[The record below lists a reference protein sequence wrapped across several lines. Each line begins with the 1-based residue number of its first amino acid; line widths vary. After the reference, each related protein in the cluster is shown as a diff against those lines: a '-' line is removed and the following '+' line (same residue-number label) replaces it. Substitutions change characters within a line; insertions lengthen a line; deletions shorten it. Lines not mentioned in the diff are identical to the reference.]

1 MLRADPATGPLLFKI
16 VPCLLLMDRAEE
28 TEKLL
33 ARMKFPG
40 NGPAWYYVQAASQ
53 IIGGS
58 KRRARELLA
67 SAQVIFS
74 GRTSRYDETLKTSA
88 GQRNSARAAI
98 ASAKKKTLLRF
109 SKGRVLVTGAAGF
122 IGSALVH
129 ELNARGITR
138 IVVSDHLGNDEKW
151 RNLAPLAFEDFI
163 PPDRLLEDLKQDPGS
178 HGKFLACFHLGAC
191 SSTTVTDAAYVME
204 NNFGYTK
211 GLCRWALSTGSRFIY
226 ASSAA
231 TYGDGSAGMDDK
243 NENLRAFRP
252 LNLYGYSKHLF
263 DLYAQNGAML
273 PKIVG
278 LKYFNVFGP
287 NEYHKGDMRS
297 LVCKAYD
304 QIVTTGK
311 IRLFKS
317 YKPEYADG
325 AQMRDF
331 VYVKDAVAMTLYL
344 AETPAAAGLY
354 NIGAGVARTWN
365 DLANALFGALN
376 IPPNIEFIEM
386 PESIK
391 NQYQYYTC
399 ADISKLRSMNY
410 DAPTTTLEDAVTDYA
425 VNYLKPGRRLGDEI
439 GS

>member
-1 MLRADPATGPLLFKI
+1 M
-16 VPCLLLMDRAEE
+16 
-28 TEKLL
+28 
-33 ARMKFPG
+33 
-40 NGPAWYYVQAASQ
+40 
-53 IIGGS
+53 
-58 KRRARELLA
+58 
-67 SAQVIFS
+67 
-74 GRTSRYDETLKTSA
+74 SRLSKTSSS
-88 GQRNSARAAI
+88 QRNPRATI
-98 ASAKKKTLLRF
+98 GSPPHNTLLN

-138 IVVSDHLGNDEKW
+138 IVVSDHLGDDEKW
-151 RNLAPLAFEDFI
+151 RNLAPLAFEDFV
-163 PPDRLLEDLKQDPGS
+163 PPNKLLENLKQDAAS

-211 GLCRWALSTGSRFIY
+211 DLSRWALATRTRFLY

-243 NENLRAFRP
+243 SENLRAFRP

-263 DLYAQNGAML
+263 DLYAQNEAML
-273 PKIVG
+273 SKIVG

-304 QIVTTGK
+304 QIVSTGK
-311 IRLFKS
+311 MRLFKS
-317 YKPEYADG
+317 YRPQYCDG

-331 VYVKDAVAMTLYL
+331 VYVKDAVAMTLHL

-365 DLANALFGALN
+365 DLANALFNALN

-399 ADISKLRSMNY
+399 ADISKLRSTKY
-410 DAPTTTLEDAVTDYA
+410 EAPTTSLEDAVRDYA

-439 GS
+439 GP

>member
-1 MLRADPATGPLLFKI
+1 MTRL
-16 VPCLLLMDRAEE
+16 
-28 TEKLL
+28 
-33 ARMKFPG
+33 
-40 NGPAWYYVQAASQ
+40 
-53 IIGGS
+53 
-58 KRRARELLA
+58 
-67 SAQVIFS
+67 
-74 GRTSRYDETLKTSA
+74 LKTSA
-88 GQRNSARAAI
+88 GQRNNSRAAI
-98 ASAKKKTLLRF
+98 GSRQNKTLRS

-129 ELNARGITR
+129 HLNARGITR

-151 RNLAPLAFEDFI
+151 RNLAPLAFEDFV
-163 PPDRLLEDLKQDPGS
+163 PPNKLLEDLKQDAAS

-211 GLCRWALSTGSRFIY
+211 DLCRWALAAETRFIY

-231 TYGDGSAGMDDK
+231 TYGNGSAGMDDK
-243 NENLRAFRP
+243 SENLRAFRP

-263 DLYAQNGAML
+263 DLYAQNEAML

-287 NEYHKGDMRS
+287 NEYHKGEMRS

-304 QIVTTGK
+304 QIRTTGK

-331 VYVKDAVAMTLYL
+331 VYVKDAVAMTIHL
-344 AETPAAAGLY
+344 AESPEAAGLY

-365 DLANALFGALN
+365 DLANALFTALN
-376 IPPNIEFIEM
+376 LPPNIEFIEM

-399 ADISKLRSMNY
+399 ADISKLRSTNY
-410 DAPTTTLEDAVTDYA
+410 RAPTTPLQDAVEDYA
-425 VNYLKPGRRLGDEI
+425 VNYLKLGRRLGDEI

>member
-1 MLRADPATGPLLFKI
+1 M
-16 VPCLLLMDRAEE
+16 
-28 TEKLL
+28 
-33 ARMKFPG
+33 
-40 NGPAWYYVQAASQ
+40 
-53 IIGGS
+53 
-58 KRRARELLA
+58 
-67 SAQVIFS
+67 
-74 GRTSRYDETLKTSA
+74 SRLSKTSSS
-88 GQRNSARAAI
+88 QRSPRAAI
-98 ASAKKKTLLRF
+98 GSPRNNTLLN

-138 IVVSDHLGNDEKW
+138 IVVSDHLGDDEKW
-151 RNLAPLAFEDFI
+151 RNLAPLAFEDFV
-163 PPDRLLEDLKQDPGS
+163 PPNKLLENLKQDAAS

-211 GLCRWALSTGSRFIY
+211 DLSRWALATRTRFLY

-243 NENLRAFRP
+243 SENLRAFRP

-263 DLYAQNGAML
+263 DLYAQNEAML
-273 PKIVG
+273 SKIVG

-317 YKPEYADG
+317 YRPQYADG

-331 VYVKDAVAMTLYL
+331 VYVKDAIAMTLHL
-344 AETPAAAGLY
+344 ADTPAAAGLY

-365 DLANALFGALN
+365 DLANALFNALN
-376 IPPNIEFIEM
+376 IPLNVEYIEM

-399 ADISKLRSMNY
+399 ADISKLRSTKY
-410 DAPTTTLEDAVTDYA
+410 EAPTTSLEDAVRDYA
-425 VNYLKPGRRLGDEI
+425 ANYLKPGRRLGDET
-439 GS
+439 GP

>member
-1 MLRADPATGPLLFKI
+1 MT
-16 VPCLLLMDRAEE
+16 
-28 TEKLL
+28 KL
-33 ARMKFPG
+33 
-40 NGPAWYYVQAASQ
+40 
-53 IIGGS
+53 
-58 KRRARELLA
+58 
-67 SAQVIFS
+67 
-74 GRTSRYDETLKTSA
+74 LKTSA

-98 ASAKKKTLLRF
+98 ASAKKETLLS

-163 PPDRLLEDLKQDPGS
+163 PPDRLLEDLKQDAGS

-211 GLCRWALSTGSRFIY
+211 GLCRWALATGSRFIY

-263 DLYAQNGAML
+263 DLYAQNEAML

-331 VYVKDAVAMTLYL
+331 VYVKDAVAMSLHL

-410 DAPTTTLEDAVTDYA
+410 DAPTTTLEDAVRDYA

-439 GS
+439 ALETLGSASQTALALPTTASPA